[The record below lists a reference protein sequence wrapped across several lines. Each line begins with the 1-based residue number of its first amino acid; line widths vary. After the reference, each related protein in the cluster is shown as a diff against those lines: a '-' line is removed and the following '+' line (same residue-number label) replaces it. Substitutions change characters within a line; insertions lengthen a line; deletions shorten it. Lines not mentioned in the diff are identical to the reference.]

1 MPILLARF
9 DAARHALVL
18 GMWRAVDAGDELH
31 YRYRGG
37 DRGCAA
43 EWLNVYGFVPVGT
56 PACDAN
62 DGMPRM
68 RTMPMRARRV
78 GVGARGGVAEV

>member
-1 MPILLARF
+1 MVGTTSCL
-9 DAARHALVL
+9 
-18 GMWRAVDAGDELH
+18 AGDELH

-56 PACDAN
+56 PACGAN
-62 DGMPRM
+62 DGMPM
-68 RTMPMRARRV
+68 RTMPMAGRARRV
-78 GVGARGGVAEV
+78 EVDPRGGVAV